1 MSTNMMSRAG
11 GGTTTANAAAAAP
24 ANDAAEYSKNI
35 AGKKKKATFECQHC
49 ARKFATRSHLVRHSR
64 VHTGERRYACDYPG
78 CEMRCSRKDNLQ
90 QHYRTHLVVNPR
102 RANAQS
108 ALNTAHN
115 LDPEPADQ
123 SHDFSDV
130 NNKATSPVDMKPIP
144 VNGLGDG
151 LMSIASNVNLPHNG
165 ANLNAT
171 ANDGENPEREWS
183 ISPPPL
189 SSAYDYW
196 YQHGCLPHTV
206 RNPASV
212 SGSGSSGA
220 TSPAMSNALELAPG
234 QMQHHQQ
241 RTYMESPT
249 TFYTPHSM
257 HHHNGTGITT
267 STNANGPYAFEG
279 ENTATAMRT
288 SYPLGTA
295 TFPTAAEYQHAAP
308 SSHQRSHSH
317 SSYTLGGST
326 AGTGY
331 PRMGYESAT
340 ASPQLHHSHL
350 HHHHQQQQHHNG
362 HNMQTQARH
371 HSYST
376 DSYSPSVSYPG
387 NASRT
392 LAAPYNPGTTPTAGG
407 SYNAS
412 ASSPT
417 VQTHPSTFHGHHHS
431 HSADSRPVTRHGSMG
446 ASNPYSLPVYPSHP
460 HSGMP
465 YGVVDMPSQAAAPH
479 HGHYESP
486 VQRHSMPNSPRMA
499 TSHVQPAN
507 SSSSSLVLPPIRFA
521 DGEMSMGGHFTS
533 GNGWERVNISDARA
547 LPPQGAPGMAR

>member
-24 ANDAAEYSKNI
+24 ANDAAEYSKNM

-49 ARKFATRSHLVRHSR
+49 A
-64 VHTGERRYACDYPG
+64 P
-78 CEMRCSRKDNLQ
+78 
-90 QHYRTHLVVNPR
+90 
-102 RANAQS
+102 NAQS

-151 LMSIASNVNLPHNG
+151 LMSIATNVNLPHNG
-165 ANLNAT
+165 GNLNAT

-234 QMQHHQQ
+234 QMQHHQ

-267 STNANGPYAFEG
+267 PTNANGAYAFEG

-317 SSYTLGGST
+317 SSY
-326 AGTGY
+326 
-331 PRMGYESAT
+331 
-340 ASPQLHHSHL
+340 
-350 HHHHQQQQHHNG
+350 
-362 HNMQTQARH
+362 
-371 HSYST
+371 
-376 DSYSPSVSYPG
+376 
-387 NASRT
+387 T

-465 YGVVDMPSQAAAPH
+465 YGVVDMPSQAAPH
-479 HGHYESP
+479 PGHYSQSP
-486 VQRHSMPNSPRMA
+486 VQRHSMPNSPRMS
-499 TSHVQPAN
+499 TSHVQPTN